1 MSVPPTESWG
11 VEFRRAV
18 PTLILA
24 ALTSFAWTW
33 WSNQLTQND
42 QRMRLDALEKRI
54 DAMSAQ
60 VSQNMG
66 VSNQNAVRM
75 AEFTII
81 QNNIVDQLKELKEEH
96 RRQVDRLR

>member
-1 MSVPPTESWG
+1 MSVPQTESWG

-60 VSQNMG
+60 VSQNAAT
-66 VSNQNAVRM
+66 SNQTAVRM
-75 AEFTII
+75 AESAII
-81 QNNIVDQLKELKEEH
+81 QQNIVEQMKDLKEEQ
-96 RRQVDRLR
+96 RRSR